1 MANQLTL
8 LHTSSQYYRRT
19 GESTRKQRP
28 CEEVVR
34 PSLVALQAMAASFY
48 ASPQLGAIST
58 FATFCHEIPHEV
70 GLVNSTS
77 RAGHP
82 LTIHRYVIRSPT
94 TPFSSSRVLPS
105 DRR

>member
-1 MANQLTL
+1 MSICKQL
-8 LHTSSQYYRRT
+8 
-19 GESTRKQRP
+19 P
-28 CEEVVR
+28 CEVVR
-34 PSLVALQAMAASFY
+34 LSCVPLQAMAASFY

-70 GLVNSTS
+70 GIESSASHGGL
-77 RAGHP
+77 P
-82 LTIHRYVIRSPT
+82 LTIHRFVIRSPT